1 VLPKGRLNAVVD
13 QLINNVSTNIL
24 GKRKFEG
31 NDIVAIGDS
40 KELDCDIFGK
50 LRRGEWFDA
59 WVIYA
64 GMTMS
69 DKPPFVRYDYSIPLE
84 EAGKNGRMK
93 PIHRPLRN
101 WRKKIGRWRSE
112 IRPQSNGEQIL
123 QVYFCP
129 LNHSNNHFSLLEINE
144 LERKVYHYNSM
155 ASDNVI
161 NCTIPISGTV
171 QLTKVGKLVQVSASL
186 VRVLTGQLI

>member
-1 VLPKGRLNAVVD
+1 VLPKGHLNAAVD
-13 QLINNVSTNIL
+13 QLINNISTNVL
-24 GKRKFEG
+24 GKRELEG

-69 DKPPFVRYDYSIPLE
+69 DKPSFVRYDYSISLE
-84 EAGKNGRMK
+84 EAGKNRRMK
-93 PIHRPLRN
+93 PIHKPLRN
-101 WRKKIGRWRSE
+101 WRKKIDRWHSE
-112 IRPQSNGEQIL
+112 IRSQSNGEEIL

-129 LNHSNNHFSLLEINE
+129 LNHNNNHFSLLEINE
-144 LERKVYHYNSM
+144 IERTIYHYDSM

-161 NCTIPISGTV
+161 NGTIPINGTV
-171 QLTKVGKLVQVSASL
+171 QLTKVAKLVQVSTS
-186 VRVLTGQLI
+186 